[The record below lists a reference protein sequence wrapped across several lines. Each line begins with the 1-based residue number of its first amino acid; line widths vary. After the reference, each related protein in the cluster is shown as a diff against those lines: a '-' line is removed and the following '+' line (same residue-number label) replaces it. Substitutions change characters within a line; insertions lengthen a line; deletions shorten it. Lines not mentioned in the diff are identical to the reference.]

1 MQRWFDK
8 SVVYQIYP
16 LSFKDSNGD
25 GIGDIRGIIE
35 KIDYLDQLGVDVLWL
50 SPIYASPMDDNGY
63 DISDYYEINPLF
75 GTKADFVALLEAVH
89 ARGMKLIMDLVVNH
103 TSDEHHWFIEAKS
116 AKTSKYRDYY
126 IFRSGTGTNPPGTE
140 RSVFGGSA
148 WEHSEETGDYYFHM
162 FSKKQPD
169 LNWQNPKLRQEIY
182 KMINYWLDLGVD
194 GFRMDVIDLI
204 GKEIDKR
211 IYSNGPRLHEFLQ
224 EMHRACFL
232 GRKTLTVGETGS
244 VRPEIA
250 KMYTGEGRNELDM
263 VFQFEHVGLD
273 QEHGKDKWHLSPLD
287 VSELKRVL
295 SMWQTELHNQGWNS
309 LYWSNHDQP
318 RIVSRWGNDEKY
330 RDKSAKCLGA
340 ILHFMQGTP
349 YIYQGEEIGMTNII
363 YDDFTDVNDIES
375 KNMIKEK
382 LDLGWSKKRVLEALN
397 AKGRDNARTPFQW
410 NDSLNAGFSTGKP
423 WLKVNPNYR
432 FINAETELQSKDS
445 IFYFYHQLINLRK
458 ELTVVSNGSYELLL
472 PDDPRI
478 FAYRRSNSHQC
489 LTLIANMTADETTYP
504 VELALGGELLGN
516 YENRVLG
523 LLKAFE
529 VQVYLKEKLGDKD
542 D

>member
-1 MQRWFDK
+1 
-8 SVVYQIYP
+8 
-16 LSFKDSNGD
+16 
-25 GIGDIRGIIE
+25 
-35 KIDYLDQLGVDVLWL
+35 
-50 SPIYASPMDDNGY
+50 
-63 DISDYYEINPLF
+63 
-75 GTKADFVALLEAVH
+75 
-89 ARGMKLIMDLVVNH
+89 
-103 TSDEHHWFIEAKS
+103 
-116 AKTSKYRDYY
+116 
-126 IFRSGTGTNPPGTE
+126 
-140 RSVFGGSA
+140 
-148 WEHSEETGDYYFHM
+148 
-162 FSKKQPD
+162 
-169 LNWQNPKLRQEIY
+169 
-182 KMINYWLDLGVD
+182 
-194 GFRMDVIDLI
+194 
-204 GKEIDKR
+204 
-211 IYSNGPRLHEFLQ
+211 
-224 EMHRACFL
+224 
-232 GRKTLTVGETGS
+232 
-244 VRPEIA
+244 
-250 KMYTGEGRNELDM
+250 
-263 VFQFEHVGLD
+263 
-273 QEHGKDKWHLSPLD
+273 
-287 VSELKRVL
+287 
-295 SMWQTELHNQGWNS
+295 
-309 LYWSNHDQP
+309 
-318 RIVSRWGNDEKY
+318 
-330 RDKSAKCLGA
+330 DKSAKCLGA